1 MGNFLLHLRQLGFG
15 VQKVRNLCNLQ
26 DAESEKRI
34 EENLAVVRLYLK
46 DHFPNYTTTEMSV
59 LNLYHML
66 VLTNDR
72 LHQRHRLKVDW
83 ARLSDHW
90 NTSEN
95 TRLVLESGDVAS
107 GMIQVGDR
115 DYYW

>member
-1 MGNFLLHLRQLGFG
+1 MQG
-15 VQKVRNLCNLQ
+15 
-26 DAESEKRI
+26 AEAEKRI

-59 LNLYHML
+59 LNLYHVL

-83 ARLSDHW
+83 ARLSDHC
-90 NTSEN
+90 NTPEN
-95 TRLVLESGDVAS
+95 TRLVLESGNVTS
-107 GMIQVGDR
+107 GMIQVSDSY
-115 DYYW
+115 YYW